1 MPSWI
6 SHRAL
11 TRRDRCSRP
20 VKKALVSM
28 RLETTQ
34 QSLDSPRCCEGVN
47 TNTCYRTWG
56 GGRGGEGGKWGRAG
70 SSHILPT
77 FVNRCA
83 TSYPPPVANFFERAR
98 WPSMSPPVLES
109 LMFMLILH
117 LPCSYAAMTT
127 PGEAGSAMRRRD
139 VLKGATAAAA
149 LAQQPSAAL
158 AARVPASAGPTNEV
172 VGVVDGIRQKRL
184 GGSGIIVSEVG
195 LGTQRWGST
204 DFNAPDMAACHALM
218 DRAIL
223 ESGVNLIDT
232 AEQYPIPSDDLTGR
246 FEGYTEQIIGRWL
259 AKDKALTLTLTLTL
273 TPALTLALT
282 LTITL
287 TLTLIP
293 TLTLTRTR
301 RYPYPYPYP

>member
-1 MPSWI
+1 
-6 SHRAL
+6 
-11 TRRDRCSRP
+11 
-20 VKKALVSM
+20 
-28 RLETTQ
+28 
-34 QSLDSPRCCEGVN
+34 
-47 TNTCYRTWG
+47 
-56 GGRGGEGGKWGRAG
+56 
-70 SSHILPT
+70 
-77 FVNRCA
+77 
-83 TSYPPPVANFFERAR
+83 
-98 WPSMSPPVLES
+98 MSPPVLES

-259 AKDKALTLTLTLTL
+259 AKDLVRRQKVVLASKITGGDNVNKRNIIADCEGSLKRLGTDHLDVYMLHW
-273 TPALTLALT
+273 PA
-282 LTITL
+282 
-287 TLTLIP
+287 
-293 TLTLTRTR
+293 RHR
-301 RYPYPYPYP
+301 

>member
-1 MPSWI
+1 
-6 SHRAL
+6 
-11 TRRDRCSRP
+11 
-20 VKKALVSM
+20 
-28 RLETTQ
+28 
-34 QSLDSPRCCEGVN
+34 
-47 TNTCYRTWG
+47 
-56 GGRGGEGGKWGRAG
+56 
-70 SSHILPT
+70 
-77 FVNRCA
+77 
-83 TSYPPPVANFFERAR
+83 
-98 WPSMSPPVLES
+98 MSPPVLES